1 MPEGKEERRKE
12 EEEEVL
18 SARKEEGRKAH
29 LSASLFSLEDGEGEE
44 AKFNLAEGG
53 EKEERGGCTLHR
65 ERGDAID
72 LRGRYFA

>member
-29 LSASLFSLEDGEGEE
+29 LSAPLFSLEDGEGRG
-44 AKFNLAEGG
+44 KRQSSIWQKVGKRRRGEGVPY
-53 EKEERGGCTLHR
+53 TT
-65 ERGDAID
+65 
-72 LRGRYFA
+72 

>member
-1 MPEGKEERRKE
+1 MPEGKEERRKK

-53 EKEERGGCTLHR
+53 EKEERGGCSLYR